1 MKTDSCGC
9 KRKTI
14 GPLASCVWLA
24 AVAMSILE
32 LFGCTGISTTRTPI
46 PVIVTIAPVSAT
58 VAASGTRQF
67 TARVQNTSNT
77 AVTWQVNVVTGGNA
91 TVGTLSSSGLYTAP
105 ASPAT
110 VTVTAVSQADA
121 TKSASAQVTIT
132 PPTAVSVTVSPTSA
146 TVAAGGTQQFTA
158 TVLGTGNVATPG
170 HGSGGI
176 GCN

>member
-32 LFGCTGISTTRTPI
+32 LFGCTGVSTTPTPI
-46 PVIVTIAPVSAT
+46 PVSVTIAPTSAT
-58 VAASGTRQF
+58 VAARGTQQF
-67 TARVQNTSNT
+67 TATVQNTSNT
-77 AVTWQVNVVTGGNA
+77 AVTWQVNGVTGGNA
-91 TVGTLSSSGLYTAP
+91 TVGTISSSGLYTAP

-110 VTVTAVSQADA
+110 VTVTAVSQADT

-132 PPTAVSVTVSPTSA
+132 PPTAVSAAVAPTAPQVPGGRTRRLPLAEQNTSNTAVTWQV
-146 TVAAGGTQQFTA
+146 
-158 TVLGTGNVATPG
+158 N
-170 HGSGGI
+170 
-176 GCN
+176 